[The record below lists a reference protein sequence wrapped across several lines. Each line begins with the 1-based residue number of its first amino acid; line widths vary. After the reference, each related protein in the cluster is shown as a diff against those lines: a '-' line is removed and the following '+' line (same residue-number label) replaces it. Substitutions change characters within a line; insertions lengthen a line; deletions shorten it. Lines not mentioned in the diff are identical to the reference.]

1 MQPTSG
7 IQPKYKN
14 YDRQKCFVGH
24 SLGAEWCEDLQ
35 SACAEVLPKF
45 NLEPWYAADH
55 FTPTQTLRD
64 KVVELIANSRFGIY
78 DISSWKDRDGNW
90 QLPRNVYI
98 ELGIAIALNRP
109 TLLLR
114 HTSNKELNL
123 PTCLQSI
130 KILEFAGDVTLKKAL
145 EAQLPQ
151 WIDVPPDRDWL
162 NRFCIFGNQV
172 CSFREKHPCAQQWGQ
187 EKIHCHVS
195 DGVDKNNSCYH
206 QSECD
211 EIRGAFEDIFNR
223 YSDLTFNYLD
233 EISIADNYQYLLC
246 SHCQTVRSTPFA
258 IYRILPNTS
267 AETFIAIGVSI
278 ALEKLFENK
287 IPKIILVKNERDLP
301 SLLRGYEVVEAVNSK
316 EIKQK
321 LKNFL
326 PTVLKMVRET
336 IWRPRLLPFAETII
350 LYSSLPDTPEL
361 ELSENSEDKEPT
373 ADIPIEELRLSPRVY
388 NCLKRAQIN
397 TLADLLNYTQD
408 DLLELKNFWKKSL
421 EEVVEALQRR
431 FGISLPR
438 ERLYIPAS
446 SIKGKLRKYLEEAD
460 ESSTKSIEKTDLI
473 RLAIEIEREFLYLIA
488 NMGLL
493 EKFKGRFLADVKLLQ
508 PYGFT
513 EIEKADYFW
522 SIRNKSIHGLGIDSD
537 DISLAVES
545 GLSLLKSFQ
554 SIPHEVNI
562 VYHPGV
568 LVYSDPD
575 CTRVQESVKGV
586 ILEKRRHPSDAL
598 VGFFIFPTT
607 LTRFTKGKVVSWEW
621 KRNKVWEAAW
631 YRDPDTD
638 EIKSGWSSS
647 YEFVGRDLDNLHG
660 A

>member
-1 MQPTSG
+1 MQNIG
-7 IQPKYKN
+7 GLQPEYKN

-35 SACAEVLPKF
+35 NACAEILPKF

-114 HTSNKELNL
+114 HTSNQDLQL
-123 PTCLQSI
+123 PTCLQGI

-151 WIDVPPDRDWL
+151 WIDIPPDRDWL

-172 CSFREKHPCAQQWGQ
+172 CSFREKHPRTHQWGQ
-187 EKIHCHVS
+187 ENINCHIS
-195 DGVDKNNSCYH
+195 DGLDKNYPCYH

-211 EIRGAFEDIFNR
+211 EIRGVFEEILNR

-267 AETFIAIGVSI
+267 AETFIAIGISI
-278 ALEKLFENK
+278 ALEKLFEYN
-287 IPKIILVKNERDLP
+287 IPKVILVKNERDLP

-326 PTVLKMVRET
+326 PTVLKMVRKT
-336 IWRPRLLPFAETII
+336 IWQPRLLPFAETII
-350 LYSSLPDTPEL
+350 LYNNLP
-361 ELSENSEDKEPT
+361 SNSELKLLEKSEEEDST
-373 ADIPIEELRLSPRVY
+373 IHSPIEEITDALTNYLDEIEEYVFENFGELSFEDGRHPKDQIDHPDEIDAELISVAFGEAKEKSRFNDTILFEIAVKMTVAPLLGFY
-388 NCLKRAQIN
+388 NSDMSYEDEDEN
-397 TLADLLNYTQD
+397 
-408 DLLELKNFWKKSL
+408 
-421 EEVVEALQRR
+421 
-431 FGISLPR
+431 
-438 ERLYIPAS
+438 ERI
-446 SIKGKLRKYLEEAD
+446 YLETNSLKLNEQECVIPVEVELVAD
-460 ESSTKSIEKTDLI
+460 EDEGTS
-473 RLAIEIEREFLYLIA
+473 
-488 NMGLL
+488 
-493 EKFKGRFLADVKLLQ
+493 
-508 PYGFT
+508 
-513 EIEKADYFW
+513 
-522 SIRNKSIHGLGIDSD
+522 
-537 DISLAVES
+537 
-545 GLSLLKSFQ
+545 
-554 SIPHEVNI
+554 VNI
-562 VYHPGV
+562 RFME
-568 LVYSDPD
+568 D
-575 CTRVQESVKGV
+575 SVS
-586 ILEKRRHPSDAL
+586 LY
-598 VGFFIFPTT
+598 
-607 LTRFTKGKVVSWEW
+607 W
-621 KRNKVWEAAW
+621 
-631 YRDPDTD
+631 
-638 EIKSGWSSS
+638 
-647 YEFVGRDLDNLHG
+647 
-660 A
+660 